1 VAVIALAIV
10 MPARIVAA
18 RVPCVAALIATGYQV
33 FAINPR
39 QAARARDRHSMSCA
53 KSDTGDAHV
62 LADLVRT
69 DAVLARVHQTLI

>member
-1 VAVIALAIV
+1 
-10 MPARIVAA
+10 
-18 RVPCVAALIATGYQV
+18 
-33 FAINPR
+33 
-39 QAARARDRHSMSCA
+39 MSCA